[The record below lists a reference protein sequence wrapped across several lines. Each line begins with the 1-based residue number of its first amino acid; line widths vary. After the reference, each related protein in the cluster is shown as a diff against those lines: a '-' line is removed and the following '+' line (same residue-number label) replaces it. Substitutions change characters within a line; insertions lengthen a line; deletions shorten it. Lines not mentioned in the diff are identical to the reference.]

1 MSVRKFGIY
10 LCYAPSV
17 DLRKEGLGRYLAA
30 FLKGA
35 AVRDDVKFTLVCPS
49 WSTKDLYDLFD
60 SENVPHDSF
69 SIRSPEKRPLLL
81 DLYHWYINR
90 KTKIRKRK
98 TLKSF
103 LLGLVGSLKENIFH
117 YVEKRL
123 LNAYTTLDLILLG
136 VEGCLLFLLALIIFP
151 LFFIFSFPF
160 LLAFFCVRRLKLI
173 VLGRFSKYI
182 GRFMKMIYSPKDD
195 GFVLRLY
202 RNMELVEGKR
212 ISALID
218 SMHDISAWYCPTA
231 YWPEFNKID
240 APRLM
245 CVPDVVL
252 REFPVAFSQIGGD
265 RTLST
270 FKLLEEAIRTGDHF
284 VTYSEV
290 VKWNTLID
298 GYQVSVDK
306 VSVVHHAAN
315 KVDSFI
321 NITGLPDNEEATTN
335 YAKSLL
341 ISAIRKSNE
350 QNYVSMFKNKDVEF
364 VFYASQIRPNKNI
377 ISLFKAYE
385 YLLRKKFV
393 QHKLIVTGS
402 ISVIPEVKEFI
413 ISHNLQHDILFLHGL
428 TMQELAA
435 CYKLASL
442 AVNPSLS
449 EGGCPFTFTE
459 ALSVNTPVVMARIP
473 VTEEIL
479 TDPELQEMTFFDPYD
494 WRDMAKRI
502 EWALHHKDIL
512 LRKQLQIY
520 DQLSMRTWSDVV
532 NEHIDILERISC
544 LEK

>member
-1 MSVRKFGIY
+1 MSVKKFGIY

-35 AVRDDVKFTLVCPS
+35 AFRDDVKFTLVCPS
-49 WSTKDLYDLFD
+49 WSKKDLYDLFD
-60 SENVPHDSF
+60 SENVPYENF
-69 SIRSPEKRPLLL
+69 TITSPDKKPLLL
-81 DLYHWYINR
+81 EFYDWYLNR
-90 KTKIRKRK
+90 KKKSKKRSIK
-98 TLKSF
+98 KYSLDLTMRIKNK
-103 LLGLVGSLKENIFH
+103 LLAHLEN
-117 YVEKRL
+117 RL
-123 LNAYTTLDLILLG
+123 LNAYTLYDLLILCI
-136 VEGCLLFLLALIIFP
+136 EGGAFAFLAIILFPIVALAVIPFVCLLVTIKKLKSILSNRFYSHI
-151 LFFIFSFPF
+151 
-160 LLAFFCVRRLKLI
+160 RRLINMLH
-173 VLGRFSKYI
+173 
-182 GRFMKMIYSPKDD
+182 SPKDD

-202 RNMELVEGKR
+202 RNMELAEGKR
-212 ISALID
+212 INTLIGN
-218 SMHDISAWYCPTA
+218 MTDISAWYCPTA
-231 YWPEFNKID
+231 YWPEFNKINS
-240 APRLM
+240 PRLM

-252 REFPVAFSQIGGD
+252 RDFPVAFSKIGGD

-298 GYQVSVDK
+298 GYQISVDK

-315 KVDSFI
+315 KIDSFI
-321 NITGLPDNEEATTN
+321 NISGLPDNEEATSH

-341 ISAIRKSNE
+341 MSAIRKSNE
-350 QNYVSMFKNKDVEF
+350 QDYVSIFKNKDVDF
-364 VFYASQIRPNKNI
+364 IFYASQIRPNKNI
-377 ISLFKAYE
+377 ISLFKAYG

-393 QHKLIVTGS
+393 QHKLIVTGYV
-402 ISVIPEVKEFI
+402 SVMPEVKEFI

-494 WRDMAKRI
+494 WRDMAKKI
-502 EWALHHKDIL
+502 EWALHNQDIL

-520 DQLSMRTWSDVV
+520 DELSVRTWSDVV
-532 NEHIDILERISC
+532 NEHIDILERISG
-544 LEK
+544 LET

>member
-35 AVRDDVKFTLVCPS
+35 AARNDVKFTLVCPS
-49 WSTKDLYDLFD
+49 WSKQDLYDLFD

-69 SIRSPEKRPLLL
+69 SIRAPEKRPLLL
-81 DLYHWYINR
+81 DFYHWYLNR
-90 KTKIRKRK
+90 KTKRKKRK

-103 LLGLVGSLKENIFH
+103 FLELIGRLKENTFH

-123 LNAYTTLDLILLG
+123 LNTYTTSDLILLG
-136 VEGCLLFLLALIIFP
+136 IEGGLLLLLTLMIFP
-151 LFFIFSFPF
+151 LFFIVFFPL
-160 LLAFFCVRRLKLI
+160 LLAFFFVHKLKSV
-173 VLGRFSKYI
+173 VLGRSSKYI
-182 GRFMKMIYSPKDD
+182 GRFMKMVHSPKDD
-195 GFVLRLY
+195 GLVLRLY
-202 RNMELVEGKR
+202 RNMELMEGKR
-212 ISALID
+212 INALID
-218 SMHDISAWYCPTA
+218 GMHDISAWYCPTA

-252 REFPVAFSQIGGD
+252 RDFPVAFSQIGGD

-298 GYQVSVDK
+298 GYQISVDK

-321 NITGLPDNEEATTN
+321 NIGGLPDNEEATSH

-341 ISAIRKSNE
+341 MSAIRKSNE
-350 QNYVSMFKNKDVEF
+350 QDYVSIFKNKNVDF
-364 VFYASQIRPNKNI
+364 IFYASQIRPNKNI

-385 YLLRKKFV
+385 YLLRKRFV
-393 QHKLIVTGS
+393 QHKLVVTGNV
-402 ISVIPEVKEFI
+402 SVMPEVKEFI
-413 ISHNLQHDILFLHGL
+413 VSHNLQHEILFLHGL

-435 CYKLASL
+435 CYKLAGL

-494 WRDMAKRI
+494 WRDMAKKI
-502 EWALHHKDIL
+502 EWALHNQDIL

-520 DQLSMRTWSDVV
+520 DELSVRTWSDVV
-532 NEHIDILERISC
+532 NEHIDILERISG
-544 LEK
+544 LET

>member
-1 MSVRKFGIY
+1 MPLKNFGIY
-10 LCYAPSV
+10 LCYPPSV

-35 AVRDDVKFTLVCPS
+35 ASRDDVKFTLVCPS
-49 WSTKDLYDLFD
+49 WSKEDLYDLFD
-60 SENVPHDSF
+60 SENVPYDRF
-69 SIRSPEKRPLLL
+69 TIRSPDKKPLLL
-81 DLYHWYINR
+81 EFYNWYFNYKKKSKKGSVKQSLIGL
-90 KTKIRKRK
+90 
-98 TLKSF
+98 TLRIKDK
-103 LLGLVGSLKENIFH
+103 LLVHIEN
-117 YVEKRL
+117 RL
-123 LNAYTTLDLILLG
+123 LNTFSLFELFILC
-136 VEGCLLFLLALIIFP
+136 VEGCVFFLLAIMLFPICFLAII
-151 LFFIFSFPF
+151 PF
-160 LLAFFCVRRLKLI
+160 LFLSFILRKIKSILNNRFYGHLRRI
-173 VLGRFSKYI
+173 INMVS
-182 GRFMKMIYSPKDD
+182 SPKDD

-202 RNMELVEGKR
+202 RNMELAEGRR
-212 ISALID
+212 INTLINN
-218 SMHDISAWYCPTA
+218 MHDISAWYCPTA

-252 REFPVAFSQIGGD
+252 RDFPVAFSQIGGD

-298 GYQVSVDK
+298 GYQVSMDK

-321 NITGLPDNEEATTN
+321 NITGLPDNEEATTH

-341 ISAIRKSNE
+341 MSAIRKSNE
-350 QNYVSMFKNKDVEF
+350 QNYVSMFKNKDVKF
-364 VFYASQIRPNKNI
+364 IFYASQIRPNKNI

-413 ISHNLQHDILFLHGL
+413 IGHNLQHDILFLHGL

-502 EWALHHKDIL
+502 EWALNHKDIL